1 MEANKTYDIIELSKL
16 EVPELVALAKT
27 FGLIAHL
34 WGKQKIIYS
43 ILNEQE
49 KQRIKQQSQNFN
61 IGLHDYS
68 NRF

>member
-1 MEANKTYDIIELSKL
+1 MEANKTFDVIELSKL
-16 EVPELVALAKT
+16 EVPELVTLAKT

-43 ILNEQE
+43 ILDAQE